1 MNTTIVL
8 SIAACWIASNA
19 AFVIL
24 MINRNKLKPHV
35 APVLTDDQEAERE
48 QQAEKAKQIQ
58 AHFQRLM
65 DYDVDKALERKYE
78 GG

>member
-1 MNTTIVL
+1 MNTTLIV

-19 AFVIL
+19 AFVVL
-24 MINRNKLKPHV
+24 LLNRNKLKPHV
-35 APVLTDDQEAERE
+35 APTLTDDQADERE
-48 QQAEKAKQIQ
+48 KQAEKAKQIQ

-65 DYDVDKALERKYE
+65 NYDVDKAYERDYE